1 MKQLQVPH
9 DEIKITPAYKSDY
22 NHTRKNQVVLLMITD
37 DVIWHYTAL
46 KSEPTED
53 GFIRP
58 GKSLCRLFRRITSN
72 HDGEFYYLNCLHSF
86 RTGNALKKYERLF
99 ENNDYCSVEKSPKL
113 NKFSKYN
120 HGEKSLKTPF
130 IIYVDLECL
139 LLKRQSCEN
148 NPNKSYT
155 ERKAIHEPCGYSLDL
170 VCSFDSKED
179 KHSFYRGNDCIKKFC
194 SELKELGT
202 KVVNYEQK
210 EMTPLTD
217 DENKYYEEQ
226 KECYICN
233 KFFCNNRNQ
242 KFKFKLYKKVRDH
255 CHFTGKF
262 RGAAHSICN
271 LNYKVPQEIPVKIH
285 NGSKYDYHF
294 IIRELAEEFKG
305 QFECLGENT
314 EKYITFS
321 VPIKKEHDNDKTI
334 TYKIKF
340 IDSCRFMPSKLSN
353 LVDNLSEI
361 NNKDCK
367 TCIERKKY

>member
-22 NHTRKNQVVLLMITD
+22 NHTRKNQVVLLMISD
-37 DVIWHYTAL
+37 DEKWHYTAL

-130 IIYVDLECL
+130 IIHVDLECL

-179 KHSFYRGNDCIKKFC
+179 KHSFYRGRGRDCIKRFC

-202 KVVNYEQK
+202 KVISYEQK
-210 EMTPLTD
+210 EITSLID
-217 DENKYYEEQ
+217 DENKYYKEQ
-226 KECYICN
+226 KECHHV
-233 KFFCNNRNQ
+233 
-242 KFKFKLYKKVRDH
+242 KKIFVII
-255 CHFTGKF
+255 K
-262 RGAAHSICN
+262 
-271 LNYKVPQEIPVKIH
+271 
-285 NGSKYDYHF
+285 SK
-294 IIRELAEEFKG
+294 E
-305 QFECLGENT
+305 
-314 EKYITFS
+314 
-321 VPIKKEHDNDKTI
+321 
-334 TYKIKF
+334 
-340 IDSCRFMPSKLSN
+340 
-353 LVDNLSEI
+353 
-361 NNKDCK
+361 
-367 TCIERKKY
+367 

>member
-22 NHTRKNQVVLLMITD
+22 NHTRKNQVVLLMISD
-37 DVIWHYTAL
+37 DEKWHYTAL

-58 GKSLCRLFRRITSN
+58 AKSLCRLFRRITSN

-139 LLKRQSCEN
+139 LLKQQSCEN

-155 ERKAIHEPCGYSLDL
+155 EQKAIHEPCGYSLDL

-179 KHSFYRGNDCIKKFC
+179 KHSFYRANDYIKSF
-194 SELKELGT
+194 
-202 KVVNYEQK
+202 VV
-210 EMTPLTD
+210 D
-217 DENKYYEEQ
+217 
-226 KECYICN
+226 
-233 KFFCNNRNQ
+233 
-242 KFKFKLYKKVRDH
+242 
-255 CHFTGKF
+255 
-262 RGAAHSICN
+262 
-271 LNYKVPQEIPVKIH
+271 
-285 NGSKYDYHF
+285 
-294 IIRELAEEFKG
+294 
-305 QFECLGENT
+305 
-314 EKYITFS
+314 
-321 VPIKKEHDNDKTI
+321 
-334 TYKIKF
+334 
-340 IDSCRFMPSKLSN
+340 
-353 LVDNLSEI
+353 
-361 NNKDCK
+361 
-367 TCIERKKY
+367 